1 IADPSDLARHA
12 MESPSAHEGFVEMLF
27 NQVAKQPIRAY
38 GSGVLNQLRDDFAQ
52 SRFNIQFL
60 LAETAVIA
68 ALRGVKRTGPAGEEQ
83 P

>member
-1 IADPSDLARHA
+1 
-12 MESPSAHEGFVEMLF
+12 MLF

-38 GSGVLNQLRDDFAQ
+38 GSGVLSRLRVEFAQ

-68 ALRGVKRTGPAGEEQ
+68 ALRGVERPGPAGEEK

>member
-1 IADPSDLARHA
+1 
-12 MESPSAHEGFVEMLF
+12 MLF
-27 NQVAKQPIRAY
+27 NQIAKQPIRAY
-38 GSGVLNQLRDDFAQ
+38 GSGVLNRLRDNFAQ

-68 ALRGVKRTGPAGEEQ
+68 ALQGVERAEPAGEEQ

>member
-1 IADPSDLARHA
+1 
-12 MESPSAHEGFVEMLF
+12 MESPSAHEGFIEMLF

-38 GSGVLNQLRDDFAQ
+38 GSGVLNRLREDFDQ

-68 ALRGVKRTGPAGEEQ
+68 ALQGVERYRPAGEDQ